1 MGDVRLVVNEELGQ
15 HAIDVVVG
23 AGPAQR
29 LFDHDAGAVTDAG
42 ADGLGRDRRMT
53 APLQHVVKRVG
64 EVRRGVDQGAVEIEH
79 DGGALDHGRMS
90 HTAACGLASGGVE
103 SVIMAGSATEP
114 RGEGRLG
121 RIDDLKDSAARA
133 ALDLVN
139 DGMRLG
145 LGTGSTAS
153 RFVAALGERVAAG
166 LNVICVPTSEATRAQ
181 AERLNIPLTTLDQTP
196 QLDLT
201 VDGADEIDGQLRMI
215 KGGGG
220 ALLREKI
227 VATASD
233 RMVVVAD
240 DSKLVPTLG
249 LFPLPVEVVRFGL
262 MATMRLIEAISAE
275 TGCHGAITLRPGP
288 GDAPF
293 VTDQGN
299 LILDCAF
306 GSIPEPEVLAFSLK
320 RVPGVVEH
328 GLFLGLADLAIVA
341 GRDGVKAIRRAGA

>member
-1 MGDVRLVVNEELGQ
+1 LV
-15 HAIDVVVG
+15 
-23 AGPAQR
+23 
-29 LFDHDAGAVTDAG
+29 T
-42 ADGLGRDRRMT
+42 
-53 APLQHVVKRVG
+53 
-64 EVRRGVDQGAVEIEH
+64 
-79 DGGALDHGRMS
+79 
-90 HTAACGLASGGVE
+90 
-103 SVIMAGSATEP
+103 TE
-114 RGEGRLG
+114 
-121 RIDDLKDSAARA
+121 DLKDSAARA
-133 ALDLVN
+133 ALDLVT

-145 LGTGSTAS
+145 LGTGSTAA
-153 RFVAALGERVAAG
+153 RFIAALGERVAGG
-166 LNVICVPTSEATRAQ
+166 LNVVCVPTSEASRTQ
-181 AERLNIPLTTLDQTP
+181 AERLGIPLTTLDQTP

-201 VDGADEIDGQLRMI
+201 VDGADEIDDQLRMI

-240 DSKLVPTLG
+240 DSKLVTALG
-249 LFPLPVEVVRFGL
+249 LFPLPVEVVRFGV
-262 MATMRLIEAISAE
+262 MATMRLVEAIAAE
-275 TGCHGAITLRPGP
+275 TGCHGAVTLRPGP

-341 GRDGVKAIRRAGA
+341 GKGGVRALRRAGA

>member
-1 MGDVRLVVNEELGQ
+1 MAR
-15 HAIDVVVG
+15 
-23 AGPAQR
+23 
-29 LFDHDAGAVTDAG
+29 TD
-42 ADGLGRDRRMT
+42 
-53 APLQHVVKRVG
+53 
-64 EVRRGVDQGAVEIEH
+64 E
-79 DGGALDHGRMS
+79 
-90 HTAACGLASGGVE
+90 
-103 SVIMAGSATEP
+103 
-114 RGEGRLG
+114 
-121 RIDDLKDSAARA
+121 LKDSAARA
-133 ALDLVN
+133 ALDLVT

-145 LGTGSTAS
+145 LGTGSTAA
-153 RFVAALGERVAAG
+153 RFVGALGERVAAG

-181 AERLNIPLTTLDQTP
+181 AEALGIPLTTLDQTP

-240 DSKLVPTLG
+240 DSKLVTTLG

-262 MATMRLIEAISAE
+262 MATMRLIEAIAAE
-275 TGCHGAITLRPGP
+275 TGCHGAIMLRPGP

-341 GRDGVKAIRRAGA
+341 GRDGVKALRRAGA